1 MLHILECN
9 YLTVLVKPVY
19 EKPIDTAED
28 IIERG
33 ITIIDFPGRES
44 MVETLKKSPFP
55 LTRKLAENTYVAKVV
70 FYFKLTQD
78 IHNHSH
84 GLSGMIYSRIG

>member
-1 MLHILECN
+1 MWCVMGGFLLHILECN

-33 ITIIDFPGRES
+33 ITIIDVPGRES
-44 MVETLKKSPFP
+44 IVESLKESPFP
-55 LTRKLAENTYVAKVV
+55 LTRALAENTYVAEVV
-70 FYFKLTQD
+70 IF
-78 IHNHSH
+78 
-84 GLSGMIYSRIG
+84 

>member
-1 MLHILECN
+1 MVLLMWCVWGGFLLHILACN

-33 ITIIDFPGRES
+33 ITIIRGPGQES
-44 MVETLKKSPFP
+44 VVAAAKKSPFE
-55 LTRKLAENTYVAKVV
+55 LSRKLAEKSYVTKVV
-70 FYFKLTQD
+70 
-78 IHNHSH
+78 I
-84 GLSGMIYSRIG
+84 

>member
-1 MLHILECN
+1 MWCVMGGFLLHILECN

-33 ITIIDFPGRES
+33 ITIINVPGRES

-55 LTRKLAENTYVAKVV
+55 LTRGLAENTYVAEVV
-70 FYFKLTQD
+70 NF
-78 IHNHSH
+78 
-84 GLSGMIYSRIG
+84 